1 MPGQSQMTPHLSLT
15 KEGKR
20 TILRWEEKPP
30 EYKTDDDNMM
40 STQVKKSRVIEE
52 SINRA
57 YVKLIRTAER
67 FIYIENQYFLGSAY
81 AWPTDSEVQLS
92 LSLNVLISPAP
103 IIPLLSSSYSLS
115 LSGAVPSHNPS
126 RDCWKGFRDDSWGET
141 VLRLHR
147 HPLASWGWP
156 GSFGNS
162 GDTRLAGLFISFCSS
177 YQVF

>member
-1 MPGQSQMTPHLSLT
+1 
-15 KEGKR
+15 
-20 TILRWEEKPP
+20 
-30 EYKTDDDNMM
+30 MM

-81 AWPTDSEVQLS
+81 AWPMDSEVQL
-92 LSLNVLISPAP
+92 LLLLDVLILPAP

-126 RDCWKGFRDDSWGET
+126 RDC
-141 VLRLHR
+141 
-147 HPLASWGWP
+147 
-156 GSFGNS
+156 
-162 GDTRLAGLFISFCSS
+162 
-177 YQVF
+177 